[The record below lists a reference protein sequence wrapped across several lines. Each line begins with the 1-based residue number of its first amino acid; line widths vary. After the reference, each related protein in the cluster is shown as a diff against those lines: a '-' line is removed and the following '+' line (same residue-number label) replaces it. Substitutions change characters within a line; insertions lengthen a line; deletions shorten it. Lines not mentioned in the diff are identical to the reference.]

1 MKKQATSFLAAVIA
15 AAATIPMTASA
26 DVGTVNINGVTW
38 TVDTNATTRTAT
50 LGDGSSACIATSTSI
65 GASQIPWTFTVGE
78 GDDTIEYTVTS
89 IATSAFNG
97 CSKLSGT
104 LTIPN
109 AVTSMGNYAFKDCEK
124 LSKIAS
130 LGGLTKIPQEAF
142 RNDSGLNGSDYPDM
156 SRIESIGKNAFNY
169 CKMGGTVKL
178 DSLTGTSNC
187 DSAFN
192 AAAITNVIFPRRDI
206 NLTGNWM
213 FQDCTKLTGVYFPG
227 PDSGSSRAKIRR
239 SACFKNCTSLKVF
252 LAGPRTQLSNNYG
265 ATDQTMFTGV
275 QGCKIFVP
283 TGANWDTESDSEKGL
298 AAYEANNA
306 VFYYGAGRELDLA
319 FNHNDHLITA
329 TPATVHAFTNVLAS
343 ASTFKNIFGMD
354 TRINVTNAL
363 EIAAGSITAADLAGV
378 TFTSLIFAVKTQAQ
392 LNTVFAA
399 VPAETPLAIDP
410 EGATENLKIN
420 TVDRKVYVML
430 PKNGSYKVRKDG
442 LVIVVN

>member
-1 MKKQATSFLAAVIA
+1 
-15 AAATIPMTASA
+15 
-26 DVGTVNINGVTW
+26 
-38 TVDTNATTRTAT
+38 
-50 LGDGSSACIATSTSI
+50 
-65 GASQIPWTFTVGE
+65 
-78 GDDTIEYTVTS
+78 
-89 IATSAFNG
+89 
-97 CSKLSGT
+97 
-104 LTIPN
+104 
-109 AVTSMGNYAFKDCEK
+109 
-124 LSKIAS
+124 
-130 LGGLTKIPQEAF
+130 
-142 RNDSGLNGSDYPDM
+142 
-156 SRIESIGKNAFNY
+156 
-169 CKMGGTVKL
+169 MGGTVKL

-192 AAAITNVIFPRRDI
+192 AAAITNVIFPRRAI
-206 NLTGNWM
+206 NLTGNTM
-213 FQDCTKLTGVYFPG
+213 FKGCTKLTGVYFPG
-227 PDSGSSRAKIRR
+227 PDSGSSRAQIRR
-239 SACFKNCTSLKVF
+239 SSCFSGCTSLKVF

-298 AAYEANNA
+298 AEYEANNA
-306 VFYYGAGRELDLA
+306 VFYYGADRELDLA

-329 TPATVHAFTNVLAS
+329 TPATAHAFTNVLAS
-343 ASTFKNIFGMD
+343 ASTFKDLFGMD

-392 LNTVFAA
+392 LNTVLAA